1 MFGCMRL
8 RGLTLPPIFYGVLTE
23 TILDSWLPYVFFET
37 CHVEVD
43 RRALMDDGNIM
54 CVLNEVGGASWP
66 CKGSCRVHGTST
78 EANHFRGRGLCV
90 GQWCT
95 LGRGPRDFQES
106 SQCCIPQAEGAT
118 QKEISSVNFLKSV
131 VEWLWFASTSKKSG
145 SSIFPC
151 KSVRVKKKNVRI
163 LAMYRKNLYNET
175 AELQFQDL
183 KIKHFPGVFR
193 HLAAWKFHVWQNG
206 PGFWQKSKKLGCGI
220 TFKGVSL
227 GCAEKKS
234 DSTPLGSLECK
245 LQSVERSPGSNTN
258 S

>member
-1 MFGCMRL
+1 
-8 RGLTLPPIFYGVLTE
+8 
-23 TILDSWLPYVFFET
+23 
-37 CHVEVD
+37 
-43 RRALMDDGNIM
+43 
-54 CVLNEVGGASWP
+54 
-66 CKGSCRVHGTST
+66 
-78 EANHFRGRGLCV
+78 
-90 GQWCT
+90 
-95 LGRGPRDFQES
+95 
-106 SQCCIPQAEGAT
+106 
-118 QKEISSVNFLKSV
+118 
-131 VEWLWFASTSKKSG
+131 
-145 SSIFPC
+145 
-151 KSVRVKKKNVRI
+151 
-163 LAMYRKNLYNET
+163 MYRKNLYNET

>member
-1 MFGCMRL
+1 MML
-8 RGLTLPPIFYGVLTE
+8 RCAVLTGPRFLRDVRMYE
-23 TILDSWLPYVFFET
+23 AARFDPTANILRCLDGNNSWLLTPIRFFET

-106 SQCCIPQAEGAT
+106 SQCCIPQAKGAT

-145 SSIFPC
+145 SWIFPC
-151 KSVRVKKKNVRI
+151 KSVRVKKKTS
-163 LAMYRKNLYNET
+163 E
-175 AELQFQDL
+175 
-183 KIKHFPGVFR
+183 
-193 HLAAWKFHVWQNG
+193 
-206 PGFWQKSKKLGCGI
+206 FWQCTGKI
-220 TFKGVSL
+220 
-227 GCAEKKS
+227 
-234 DSTPLGSLECK
+234 STMK
-245 LQSVERSPGSNTN
+245 LQNCNFRIWKSSIFQAFLGTWRHGN
-258 S
+258 SMFGRMDPDFGKSQKNWGAALRLRGCLWGVRKKNQIQHHLDH